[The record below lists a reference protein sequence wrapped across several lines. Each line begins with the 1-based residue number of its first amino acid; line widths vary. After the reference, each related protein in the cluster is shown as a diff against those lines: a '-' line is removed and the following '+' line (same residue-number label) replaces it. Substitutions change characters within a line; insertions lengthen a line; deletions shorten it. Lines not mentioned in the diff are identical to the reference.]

1 MSPKFKPEG
10 PELLERVVNI
20 NRVSKV
26 VKGGRNFSFTALVVV
41 GDRAGKIG
49 VGYGKAGEVP
59 EAIRKGADLARR
71 RMIQVPILDGTI
83 PHEIIG
89 RFGAARVVMRPASPG
104 TSVIAGGAVR
114 DVMEAAGIKNVLT
127 KSIGSSSPINIV
139 KATLNGFARMKTPQK
154 NRALRGLPEPQRS
167 LREETQADV
176 VETPAEGSD
185 ES

>member
-1 MSPKFKPEG
+1 M
-10 PELLERVVNI
+10 VNI
-20 NRVSKV
+20 NRVAKV

-49 VGYGKAGEVP
+49 VGYGKANEVP
-59 EAIRKGADLARR
+59 EAIRKGSEEAKR
-71 RMIQVPILDGTI
+71 RMVEVPILDGTI
-83 PHEIIG
+83 PHEIVG

-127 KSIGSSSPINIV
+127 KAIGSSSPINIV

-154 NRALRGLPEPQRS
+154 NWALRGLPEPRRAPQ
-167 LREETQADV
+167 EETQADV
-176 VETPAEGSD
+176 PETPAEGSD